1 MRVTVIGAGTMGAG
15 IAHVCAAAGHDVSI
29 RDIEPNVVMD
39 AIETISNRLSAG
51 VERGY
56 LTAEAKDQAI
66 DDLDGTTDLNS
77 ALSGADLVVE
87 AVPEDLDLKRETFA
101 DAEDHVDEEVI
112 IATNTS
118 SMSISSIAAALKHPE
133 RAVGLHFFNPPH
145 KMGLIEVVLADQ
157 TDEVTAERAEEFVEG
172 LDKEPVVVTDTPGFA
187 SSRLGVALGVE
198 AMRMVEN
205 GVASVEDIDAAMEL
219 GYNHPVGPL
228 ELTDRVGLDVR
239 LDICEYLHEEL
250 GARFEPPEILREK
263 IENGDTGKKVGRGF
277 YAWEG
282 GEPRD
287 VADDDDYDIEDVI

>member
-39 AIETISNRLSAG
+39 AIDTISNRLSAG

-56 LTAEAKDQAI
+56 LTAEEKAQAV
-66 DDLDGTTDLNS
+66 DDLDGTTDLDA

-101 DAEDHVDEEVI
+101 DVEDHVDEETI

-118 SMSISSIAAALKHPE
+118 SMSVSSIAAALKHPE

-157 TDEVTAERAEEFVEG
+157 TDEATAERAEAFVEG
-172 LDKEPVVVTDTPGFA
+172 VGKEPVVVTDTPGFA

-198 AMRMVEN
+198 AMRMVQN
-205 GVASVEDIDAAMEL
+205 GVASVEDVDAAMEL

-239 LDICEYLHEEL
+239 LDICEYLNEEL
-250 GARFEPPEILREK
+250 GDRFEPPEILREK
-263 IENGDTGKKVGRGF
+263 VENGDTGKKVGRGF
-277 YAWEG
+277 YVWEG